1 MSGEKLENSG
11 PELVLASQSM
21 SRARILERAGL
32 SFNILPANVDEDEV
46 KHAMRGAKAP
56 ASDTAVA
63 LAELKASRVSR
74 QIPEAFVIG
83 ADQIL
88 DCNDIWFD
96 KPVDMDHARAHLL
109 SLRGK
114 PHRLANAV
122 CVAKGGAVLWRHVD
136 EARLTMRNFD
146 EDFLDRYL
154 AGAGEVILSSVGAYQ
169 LEGLGAH
176 LFAKV
181 EGDFFSILGLP
192 LLPLLDF
199 LRGHKI
205 GISA

>member
-1 MSGEKLENSG
+1 MTGNLSEG
-11 PELVLASQSM
+11 PEPELILASQSP

-32 SFNILPANVDEDEV
+32 KFHILPAHVDEDEV
-46 KHAMRGAKAP
+46 KLSMRGAKAP
-56 ASDTAVA
+56 ATDTAVA
-63 LAELKASRVSR
+63 LSELTAARISR
-74 QIPEAFVIG
+74 QAPEAFVIG

-88 DCNDIWFD
+88 NCNDIWFD

-114 PHRLANAV
+114 THRLANAV

-146 EDFLDRYL
+146 EAFLGRYL
-154 AGAGEVILSSVGAYQ
+154 DQAGEDILSSVGAYQ
-169 LEGLGAH
+169 LERLGAH

-199 LRGHKI
+199 LRGHKV